1 VTLRQGTAADFGF
14 IRSLA
19 GRDDYR
25 PFITD
30 EDEAGLQLY
39 LDAPDCEILIWERD
53 GRSAGYAIFC
63 EIGHVSGRVEL
74 MRLALADAGQGAGR
88 AFLRALV
95 DRAFG
100 IHGAKRVWLDC
111 SGENLRAQKV
121 YARAGF
127 RQEACLRQHEYVP
140 FLGRMI
146 DTLLYG
152 MLRAEWQALEP
163 LAARA

>member
-1 VTLRQGTAADFGF
+1 MLRQGTAAEFGF

-25 PFITD
+25 PYITD
-30 EDEAGLQLY
+30 EDEAGLQVY
-39 LDAPDCEILIWERD
+39 LDAPDCEILIWEPQ
-53 GRSAGYAIFC
+53 GRPAGYAIFC

-74 MRLALADAGQGAGR
+74 MRLALAEAGQGKGAV
-88 AFLRALV
+88 FLRALL

-100 IHGAKRVWLDC
+100 THGAGRVWLDC
-111 SGENLRAQKV
+111 SGENIRAQKA
-121 YARAGF
+121 YLRAGF
-127 RQEACLRQHEYVP
+127 RQEACLRNHEFVP
-140 FLGRMI
+140 VLGRTI

-152 MLRAEWQALEP
+152 MLRGEWQALEP